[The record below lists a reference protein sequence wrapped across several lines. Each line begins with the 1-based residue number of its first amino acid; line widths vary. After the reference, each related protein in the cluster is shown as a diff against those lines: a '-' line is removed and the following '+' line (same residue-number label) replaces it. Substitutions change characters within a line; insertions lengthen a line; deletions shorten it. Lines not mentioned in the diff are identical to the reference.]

1 MSEERFFSQDVRI
14 NKNKLDEECE
24 KHSSVYYYW
33 AEKLANTKS
42 ELAKAEDLFKYIS
55 AETDLGTRK
64 DWDDTKYGKMTEA
77 SIKSVLEIH
86 PKIKKQKEVIQNLQG
101 EVNTLTAA
109 VSAMEHRKSEL
120 NNLTSLLISGFFSS
134 PKGIQKE
141 EVTEKTGKDIKKRMN
156 KKEDD

>member
-1 MSEERFFSQDVRI
+1 MGEERFFSQDVRI

-33 AEKLANTKS
+33 AEKAANTKT
-42 ELAKAEDLFKYIS
+42 ELGKAEDLLKFIT
-55 AETDLGTRK
+55 AETDLETRK
-64 DWDDTKYGKMTEA
+64 DWNDTKYGKMTEA

-86 PKIKKQKEVIQNLQG
+86 PKIKKQKEVIQDLQG
-101 EVNTLTAA
+101 EVNRLTAA

-120 NNLTSLLISGFFSS
+120 NNLTSLLISGFYSS